1 MRLIIQPAPNDVA
14 RWAANYIVRK
24 INLANPTNE
33 KPFVLGLPT
42 GSTPLNTYR
51 ELIQLHQ
58 AGKIS
63 FKHVITFNMDE
74 YVGLSEEHPESYH
87 SFMWN
92 NFFNHIDIQEKNVNI
107 LNGNAKDIKAE
118 CARYEEK
125 IKSVGGIDL
134 FMGGVGADGHIA
146 FNEPGSSLASRT
158 RDKELNYDTLV
169 ANSRFFDNNIDK
181 VPKSALTVGVG
192 TVMDSKEV
200 LVLVTGHNKARALHQ
215 AIEGG
220 INHMWTITALQL
232 HPRGIIICDEDAT
245 VELKVGTYKHFKDI
259 EKNNLS
265 SDAIWEKDGNLGW

>member
-1 MRLIIQPAPNDVA
+1 MRLIIQPAPDDVA
-14 RWAANYIVRK
+14 HWAANYIVRK

-58 AGKIS
+58 EGKVS

-74 YVGLSEEHPESYH
+74 YVGLPEEHPESYH

-107 LNGNAKDIKAE
+107 LNGNAEDIKAE

-134 FMGGVGADGHIA
+134 FMGGVGADGHVA

-169 ANSRFFDNNIDK
+169 ANSRFSI
-181 VPKSALTVGVG
+181 
-192 TVMDSKEV
+192 
-200 LVLVTGHNKARALHQ
+200 
-215 AIEGG
+215 
-220 INHMWTITALQL
+220 TISIKCPNQ
-232 HPRGIIICDEDAT
+232 H
-245 VELKVGTYKHFKDI
+245 
-259 EKNNLS
+259 
-265 SDAIWEKDGNLGW
+265 